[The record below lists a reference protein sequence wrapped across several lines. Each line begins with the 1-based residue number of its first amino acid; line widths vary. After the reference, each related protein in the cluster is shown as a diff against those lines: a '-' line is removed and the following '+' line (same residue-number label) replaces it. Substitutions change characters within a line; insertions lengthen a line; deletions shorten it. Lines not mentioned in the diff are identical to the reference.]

1 MDKKEIKQITQT
13 QELVN
18 AVADIQVGNIFEYQ
32 PQEAKLLKFEQL
44 QKIIEQ
50 INNQN
55 QNLIIQESDL
65 KEYTKR
71 GNIITQLRNL
81 SKKIKQIKTE
91 VHKQAKASYANL
103 DKQIDELVSQ
113 LEVSTENLSQQ
124 VNNFKQQQAQKQIQH
139 VHEVFDDYFEQFKQ
153 KYQDLPI
160 DNIIKFINWSNLPEN
175 GKVTNLSENKLKES
189 IVNYC
194 TSQVENYQ
202 KYVQL
207 INSMPETMKKFLS
220 VAFDKAYAESSDAES
235 AFISAQSDFNKFQQM
250 QAEMQQAQQVQESQT
265 PQQQTQVNEPQE
277 SQVSQ
282 QPQTQESQTPQ
293 QSQLQEASKVSVDSV
308 YAFFVAGGI
317 NARKVKDFLESEGIN
332 YKMQVVE

>member
-13 QELVN
+13 QELVD

-44 QKIIEQ
+44 QKIVEQ

-81 SKKIKQIKTE
+81 TKKIKQIKTE
-91 VHKQAKASYANL
+91 VHRQAKASYANL

-139 VHEVFDDYFEQFKQ
+139 VHEIFDDYFEQFKQ
-153 KYQDLPI
+153 TYQDLPI
-160 DNIIKFINWSNLPEN
+160 DNIIKFINWSSLPEN
-175 GKVTNLSENKLKES
+175 GKVTNLSDNKLKES
-189 IVNYC
+189 IVSYC

-202 KYVQL
+202 KYTQL
-207 INSMPETMKKFLS
+207 INSMPETMKAFLS
-220 VAFDKAYAESSDAES
+220 VAFDKAYAESNDAES

-250 QAEMQQAQQVQESQT
+250 QAEMQQAQPQSQAS
-265 PQQQTQVNEPQE
+265 EPQE
-277 SQVSQ
+277 NQMARPQSQVTETQ
-282 QPQTQESQTPQ
+282 ETQTQANETQ
-293 QSQLQEASKVSVDSV
+293 QIQEAPKVSANSV
-308 YAFFVAGGI
+308 YAFVVAGGV

-332 YKMQVVE
+332 YQMQVVE

>member
-71 GNIITQLRNL
+71 GNVITQLRNL
-81 SKKIKQIKTE
+81 SKKIKQIKTD
-91 VHKQAKASYANL
+91 VHKQARASYANL

-153 KYQDLPI
+153 TYQDLPI
-160 DNIIKFINWSNLPEN
+160 NNIIKFINWSNLPEN

-250 QAEMQQAQQVQESQT
+250 QAEMQQVQTQESQA
-265 PQQQTQVNEPQE
+265 PQQAQTQVNEPQE

-282 QPQTQESQTPQ
+282 QPQTQAP

-308 YAFFVAGGI
+308 YAFVVAGGA

>member
-71 GNIITQLRNL
+71 GNVITQLRNL
-81 SKKIKQIKTE
+81 SKKIKQIKTD
-91 VHKQAKASYANL
+91 VHKQARASYANL

-153 KYQDLPI
+153 TYQDLPI

-250 QAEMQQAQQVQESQT
+250 QAEMQQVQTQESQA
-265 PQQQTQVNEPQE
+265 PQQAQTQVNEPQE

-282 QPQTQESQTPQ
+282 QPQTQAP

-308 YAFFVAGGI
+308 YAFVVAGGA

>member
-71 GNIITQLRNL
+71 GNVITQLRNL
-81 SKKIKQIKTE
+81 SKKIKQIKTD
-91 VHKQAKASYANL
+91 VHKQARASYANL

-153 KYQDLPI
+153 TYQDLPI

-250 QAEMQQAQQVQESQT
+250 QAEMQQAQTQESQAAQ
-265 PQQQTQVNEPQE
+265 PQTHVNEPQE

-282 QPQTQESQTPQ
+282 QPQTQVDETP
-293 QSQLQEASKVSVDSV
+293 QLQEASKVSVDSV
-308 YAFFVAGGI
+308 YAFVVAGGV

>member
-13 QELVN
+13 QELVK

-44 QKIIEQ
+44 QKVVEQ

-55 QNLIIQESDL
+55 QNLIIQEADL

-71 GNIITQLRNL
+71 GNVITQLRNL
-81 SKKIKQIKTE
+81 TKKIKQIKTE

-139 VHEVFDDYFEQFKQ
+139 VHEIFDDYFEQFKQ

-160 DNIIKFINWSNLPEN
+160 DNIIKFINWSSLPEN
-175 GKVTNLSENKLKES
+175 GKVTNLSDNKLKES
-189 IVNYC
+189 IVSYC

-202 KYVQL
+202 KYTQL
-207 INSMPETMKKFLS
+207 INSMPETMKVFLS

-250 QAEMQQAQQVQESQT
+250 QAEMQQAQPQTNETQENQMAQPKPQVS
-265 PQQQTQVNEPQE
+265 EPQE
-277 SQVSQ
+277 TQET
-282 QPQTQESQTPQ
+282 QTQANETQEM
-293 QSQLQEASKVSVDSV
+293 QEAPKVSADSV
-308 YAFFVAGGI
+308 YAFVVAGGV

-332 YKMQVVE
+332 YQMQVVE

>member
-13 QELVN
+13 QELVA

-175 GKVTNLSENKLKES
+175 SKVTNLSENKLKES

-202 KYVQL
+202 KYMQL
-207 INSMPETMKKFLS
+207 ISSMPEPMKKFLT

-250 QAEMQQAQQVQESQT
+250 QAEMQAQQAQESQM
-265 PQQQTQVNEPQE
+265 PQQPQTQVNEPQE

-282 QPQTQESQTPQ
+282 QPQTQVDETP
-293 QSQLQEASKVSVDSV
+293 QLQEASKVSVDSV
-308 YAFFVAGGI
+308 YAFVVAGGI

>member
-1 MDKKEIKQITQT
+1 MDRKEIKQITQT
-13 QELVN
+13 QELVA
-18 AVADIQVGNIFEYQ
+18 AVADIQAGNIFEYQ

-50 INNQN
+50 INSQN

-71 GNIITQLRNL
+71 GNVITQLRNL

-91 VHKQAKASYANL
+91 VHKQARASYANL

-175 GKVTNLSENKLKES
+175 GKVTNLSDNKLKES

-207 INSMPETMKKFLS
+207 INSMPEPMKKFLT

-250 QAEMQQAQQVQESQT
+250 QAEMQAQQVQESQT
-265 PQQQTQVNEPQE
+265 PQQPQTQVNEPQE

-282 QPQTQESQTPQ
+282 QPQTQATQRPQ
-293 QSQLQEASKVSVDSV
+293 VQEASKVSANSV
-308 YAFFVAGGI
+308 YAFVVAGGV
-317 NARKVKDFLESEGIN
+317 NARKVKDFLELEGIN

>member
-13 QELVN
+13 QELVD

-44 QKIIEQ
+44 QKIVEQ

-71 GNIITQLRNL
+71 GNVITQLRNL
-81 SKKIKQIKTE
+81 TKKIKQIKTE

-139 VHEVFDDYFEQFKQ
+139 VHEIFDDYFEQFKQ

-160 DNIIKFINWSNLPEN
+160 DNIIKFINWSSLPEN
-175 GKVTNLSENKLKES
+175 GKVTNLSDNKLKES
-189 IVNYC
+189 IVSYC

-207 INSMPETMKKFLS
+207 ISSMPEPMKKFLNI
-220 VAFDKAYAESSDAES
+220 AFDKAYAESSDAES

-250 QAEMQQAQQVQESQT
+250 QAEMQAQ
-265 PQQQTQVNEPQE
+265 
-277 SQVSQ
+277 
-282 QPQTQESQTPQ
+282 QTQESQTPQ
-293 QSQLQEASKVSVDSV
+293 QTNETQENQIAQPQSQVSETQETQQMQEAPKVSADSV
-308 YAFFVAGGI
+308 YAFVVAGGV

-332 YKMQVVE
+332 YQMQVVE